1 MAMRRYMAIH
11 TFHSEQTKRAVMKWA
26 AENKATQREFMAG
39 QVFDKC
45 RTLATWL
52 GNDDFFF
59 CHWEAEDEQDI
70 HNALAENG
78 LDKFVVTACYRA
90 HSHIDTK
97 NLTGEIRNYPPWVD

>member
-11 TFHSEQTKRAVMKWA
+11 TFHSEETKKAMMKWA

-59 CHWEAEDEQDI
+59 V
-70 HNALAENG
+70 NG
-78 LDKFVVTACYRA
+78 LRKVRKTSTPCLEKMAGINWYLRFLADERA
-90 HSHIDTK
+90 FPFSALQATE
-97 NLTGEIRNYPPWVD
+97 NA